1 MKSYPLLI
9 MTLLPVFAHATG
21 MAVSLN
27 NLYLQNFTSKPVKVK
42 ISNLSESYNQFEV
55 PSKGIC
61 KINQQ
66 IMFLPPDYPQE
77 SGNHASYAISVNTE
91 TTNNPIVMDKYGL
104 SLASD
109 SFINA
114 PYSGNVS
121 QYRLIGFCGNKYSQY
136 KFLNVTPHNGE
147 SGIPDFHLINCNN
160 TSNFVYLINDKYIRV
175 KNKQK
180 KINFNSAPNC
190 NLAP

>member
-1 MKSYPLLI
+1 MKYSSLLLALFLPL
-9 MTLLPVFAHATG
+9 TVHATG

-27 NLYLQNFTSKPVKVK
+27 NLYLQNFTASDVKVTIK
-42 ISNLSESYNQFEV
+42 NLSEKANQFTI
-55 PSKGIC
+55 PAKGIC
-61 KINQQ
+61 KINQP

-77 SGNHASYAISVNTE
+77 SGNNASYAISINTE
-91 TTNNPIVMDKYGL
+91 TTNDSIVMDKYGL

-114 PYSGNVS
+114 PYNGNVS
-121 QYRLIGFCGNKYSQY
+121 QYRLIGFCGSKYSQY
-136 KFLNVTPHNGE
+136 KFLNVVPHNAE

-180 KINFNSAPNC
+180 KIDFNNAPNC
-190 NLAP
+190 NLAQ